1 MCVTATA
8 TTVALTSARAS
19 GEFSP
24 EARLLL
30 LLLLLLGAW
39 ATLSSCSVTA
49 ESVRVAV
56 SSFVV
61 GHPATGGVDRSGIR
75 RIRAMSGF

>member
-30 LLLLLLGAW
+30 LLLLGVW

-75 RIRAMSGF
+75 QIRAMSGF

>member
-30 LLLLLLGAW
+30 LLLLLLLGAW
-39 ATLSSCSVTA
+39 ATLSSCSVTERVTGSRSRPSSLA
-49 ESVRVAV
+49 TQPPVESTVRA
-56 SSFVV
+56 FVEFA
-61 GHPATGGVDRSGIR
+61 P
-75 RIRAMSGF
+75 